1 MPVSYKPAFRI
12 VTRHIKW
19 PTRQEQEEARA
30 RPDAAPHGD
39 VGADDAVALDPDEGA
54 EGSSKKILCKLAV
67 NTGLSFFFFMLERD
81 PEAKGFLLQSS
92 ASVLA
97 ELPPLALHAGL
108 GRLELESLAKVQSFL
123 EKTAGAA
130 LPTTRALVTGDL
142 SSANYALS
150 SLISFAL
157 ARGSLGT
164 DLVLA
169 RLLFSSPHILKA
181 HHLKQLRCMCT
192 ISQTWSSDA
201 SSSSTSRVRVFRP
214 QPGSPDELVEA
225 WELQVL
231 KLTVMLAH
239 VHARVSAVVNTSQ
252 LRHRRLLNHCRM
264 QQLLYTQPRASH
276 GGCC

>member
-1 MPVSYKPAFRI
+1 M
-12 VTRHIKW
+12 
-19 PTRQEQEEARA
+19 
-30 RPDAAPHGD
+30 
-39 VGADDAVALDPDEGA
+39 
-54 EGSSKKILCKLAV
+54 CKLAV
-67 NTGLSFFFFMLERD
+67 NTGLSFFFYMLERD

-123 EKTAGAA
+123 EKTIMEA
-130 LPTTRALVTGDL
+130 PHPEYSKPRREDQSFVDH
-142 SSANYALS
+142 ALS

-169 RLLFSSPHILKA
+169 RLLFSCPHILKS
-181 HHLKQLRCMCT
+181 HHLKQLRCICS
-192 ISQTWSSDA
+192 ISQTWNSDA

-231 KLTVMLAH
+231 NYLTCMSICLRQCRGERIEPQPLPPAQPLPHAAVAVYAAAHVSRRMPLTVTGAAAAQGLHCGRGGAQRKVDAH
-239 VHARVSAVVNTSQ
+239 CQRVARRKA
-252 LRHRRLLNHCRM
+252 R
-264 QQLLYTQPRASH
+264 
-276 GGCC
+276 